1 MGMRLMKEQEMGEY
15 SDTGIEMNLD
25 VPEGIFPEEAKV
37 DWDEEIGKGEIL
49 DLLGE
54 AEEGSTLDVEE
65 SVEEK
70 MEEIFEKLE
79 TNQVILVQG
88 NTGCGKTTKI
98 PRYLLQRYGKIVC
111 SQPRKIAAISVAK
124 KVAKDMNVCV
134 GHEVG
139 YSVRFDDMSGKRTR
153 LKYVTDGIL
162 LREIN
167 SNKDLNGYDVVI
179 IDEAHE
185 RSMNIDVLLGYLKM
199 ILRKRKDLRVIVMSA
214 TLSSEKFVSFFGCQR
229 IEIRHRMFP
238 LEIFFTKKG
247 CDGDYLREGLK
258 TVMQIHKSEGP
269 GDILMFLTGKDEINN
284 AQAVLSSMMPANEV
298 EICCIYS
305 TLAPEQQER
314 VFKASKKRK
323 VVLATNIAE
332 TSITIEGM
340 KYIVDCGRCKQ
351 MRYSA
356 LLGMSILEVG
366 WISRSQAKQRAG
378 RAGRTGSGKV
388 FRIYTKEDYKRM
400 SMDTMPEILSSNL
413 ANTILLLKSI
423 GILDITSFEMLDR
436 PDVSNVKKALELL
449 YFLRTIEENGK
460 ITALGRKAARIPVEP
475 ELAVSLLAS
484 CELGCLE
491 DVSIIA
497 AMLSVENAWIDVAK
511 SSAEYP
517 KYVEARTKYFDVRGD
532 YFSLLRVYKGCEA
545 ARFAASYMRKKY
557 LNIRAMHQAQ
567 RIKKQ
572 LVAMLNVRSMS
583 DESKVVQSFCAGYF
597 MNIAKIADGRY
608 VSVFHGTQ
616 CYVHSSSS
624 MFNRRAKYILYHC
637 VFKTGREYVKH
648 CVEVSEEDLVKGANH
663 IFVKKRK

>member
-1 MGMRLMKEQEMGEY
+1 MRLIKEQEKGEY
-15 SDTGIEMNLD
+15 TDTGIEVNLS
-25 VPEGIFPEEAKV
+25 VPKGIFPEKAQT
-37 DWDEEIGKGEIL
+37 DWDEVIGKGEIL

-54 AEEGSTLDVEE
+54 ADGGSVLDVEE
-65 SVEEK
+65 SVEDK
-70 MEEIFEKLE
+70 MQEIFEKLK

-98 PRYLLQRYGKIVC
+98 PRYLLQQYKKIVC

-124 KVAKDMNVCV
+124 KVANDMKVSV
-134 GHEVG
+134 GNEVG
-139 YSVRFDDMSGKRTR
+139 YSVRFDDMSSKKTR

-167 SNKDLNGYDVVI
+167 DNKNLSGYDMVI

-199 ILRKRKDLRVIVMSA
+199 ILKKRKDFRVIVMSA

-229 IEIRHRMFP
+229 IEIRHKMFP
-238 LEIFFTKKG
+238 LEIFFMKKG
-247 CDGDYLREGLK
+247 CGDDYLSEGLK
-258 TVMQIHKSEGP
+258 TVIQIHKNEGP

-284 AQAVLSSMMPANEV
+284 AEEVLLNILPANEV
-298 EICCIYS
+298 EICSIYS
-305 TLAPEQQER
+305 TLAPEKQER
-314 VFKASKKRK
+314 VFKVLKKRK
-323 VVLATNIAE
+323 IVLATNIAE

-340 KYIVDCGRCKQ
+340 KYIVDCGRSKQ

-356 LLGMSILEVG
+356 LLGMSILEIG
-366 WISRSQAKQRAG
+366 WISKSQAKQRAG
-378 RAGRTGSGKV
+378 RSGRTGPGKV
-388 FRIYTKEDYKRM
+388 FRIYTRDDYKRM
-400 SMDTMPEILSSNL
+400 NTDAIPEILSSNL
-413 ANTILLLKSI
+413 ANIILLLKSI
-423 GILDITSFEMLDR
+423 GIADITSFEMLDK

-449 YFLRTIEENGK
+449 YFLRTIEENGR

-491 DVSIIA
+491 DVSTIA
-497 AMLSVENAWIDVAK
+497 AMLSVENVWKDVAK
-511 SSAEYP
+511 SSVEYP
-517 KYVEARTKYFDVRGD
+517 KYLEARTKYFDVRGD
-532 YFSLLRVYKGCEA
+532 YFSLLRVYRSSKEA
-545 ARFAASYMRKKY
+545 NFAASYLRKRY
-557 LNIRAMHQAQ
+557 LNIRAMQQAQ
-567 RIKKQ
+567 KIKKQ
-572 LVAMLNVRSMS
+572 LVAMLNVKSMS

-597 MNIAKIADGRY
+597 MNIAKMVDNRY
-608 VSVFHGTQ
+608 VSVFHGVQ
-616 CYVHSSSS
+616 CYVHSTSN

-663 IFVKKRK
+663 IFTKK